1 MDHHWDNAPVLYDV
15 IGHDGT
21 VEVCNRTQSELLG
34 YGERDLVGANINQ
47 IYTSRSAE
55 TLRGLVEQCE
65 TQGAA
70 HDVVLQMRRRDGS
83 LLDVTAN
90 TDSVSNLGAQAGLCT
105 VKTRL
110 DGVFER
116 LRQLER
122 DNEVLRGFVQ
132 PARDA
137 CWCIEFF
144 EPVDLTAPQ
153 DEAIRQMF
161 ENQCS
166 WRLCNDAMA
175 RLYEY
180 PSGVEFN
187 EQDVRDVFRR
197 NTENEDFV
205 RILLDAQFNIDGA
218 PSLDYLYDGTEI
230 HAENDV
236 RGQIENGQLLRMWG
250 NVRDLSGHKRK
261 EKELSDRLDAMRDI
275 LSAAPDPILVLREN
289 GVLEAANPAFEWC
302 FGWSVDS
309 QLGRNIS
316 SVVRGDQTIAQILG
330 DVQMAASAAER
341 VLQVTCANGTTT
353 SCDARIAA
361 LGGEDADTRAVMTL
375 RVRTDQ
381 KTGGA
386 HAEV

>member
-1 MDHHWDNAPVLYDV
+1 MDHHWDTAPVLYDV
-15 IGHDGT
+15 IGHDGR

-34 YGERDLVGANINQ
+34 YGERDLVGASIDQ
-47 IYTSRSAE
+47 IYTTRSAD
-55 TLRGLVEQCE
+55 TLRGLVAQCK
-65 TQGAA
+65 TKGAT

-90 TDSVSNLGAQAGLCT
+90 TDSVSAPGEQAGLCT

-110 DGVFER
+110 DGVFEK

-144 EPVDLTAPQ
+144 EPVDLTAPK
-153 DEAIRQMF
+153 DEVIRQMF

-166 WRLCNDAMA
+166 WRLCNDAMG

-187 EQDVRDVFRR
+187 EQDVREVFRR
-197 NTENEDFV
+197 NAENEDFV
-205 RILLDAQFNIDGA
+205 RILIEAQFNIDGA

-236 RGQIENGQLLRMWG
+236 RGQIENGHLLRMWG
-250 NVRDLSGHKRK
+250 NVRDLSGQKRK
-261 EKELSDRLDAMRDI
+261 EKELSERLDAMRDI
-275 LSAAPDPILVLREN
+275 LSAAPDPILVLRED

-309 QLGRNIS
+309 QLGRDIS
-316 SVVRGDQTIAQILG
+316 AIVRGGKSVAAIIGDMRIVTPATQTA
-330 DVQMAASAAER
+330 
-341 VLQVTCANGTTT
+341 LQVTCANGSVKT
-353 SCDARIAA
+353 CDARIAA
-361 LGGEDADTRAVMTL
+361 LGDEGGDMRAVMTL
-375 RVRTDQ
+375 RDRTDQ
-381 KTGGA
+381 VNGGA
-386 HAEV
+386 HDAV

>member
-1 MDHHWDNAPVLYDV
+1 MDHHWDTAPVLYDV
-15 IGHDGT
+15 IGHDGR

-34 YGERDLVGANINQ
+34 YGERDLVGASIDQ
-47 IYTSRSAE
+47 IYTTRSAD
-55 TLRGLVEQCE
+55 TLRNLVAQCE
-65 TQGAA
+65 TKGAT

-90 TDSVSNLGAQAGLCT
+90 TDSVSAPGEQAGLCT

-110 DGVFER
+110 DGVFEK

-153 DEAIRQMF
+153 DEVIRQMF

-166 WRLCNDAMA
+166 WRLCNDAMG

-187 EQDVRDVFRR
+187 EQDVREVFRR
-197 NTENEDFV
+197 NAENEDFV
-205 RILLDAQFNIDGA
+205 RILIEAQFNIDGA

-236 RGQIENGQLLRMWG
+236 RGQIENGHLLRMWG
-250 NVRDLSGHKRK
+250 NVRDLSGQKRK
-261 EKELSDRLDAMRDI
+261 EKELSERLDAMRDI
-275 LSAAPDPILVLREN
+275 LSAAPDPILVLRED

-309 QLGRNIS
+309 QLGRDIS
-316 SVVRGDQTIAQILG
+316 AIVQGGKSVAAIIGDMRIVTPAAQTA
-330 DVQMAASAAER
+330 
-341 VLQVTCANGTTT
+341 LQVTCANGSVKT
-353 SCDARIAA
+353 CDARIAS
-361 LGGEDADTRAVMTL
+361 LGDEGGDMRAVMTL
-375 RVRTDQ
+375 RDRTDQ
-381 KTGGA
+381 VNGGA
-386 HAEV
+386 HDAV

>member
-15 IGHDGT
+15 IGHDGR

-34 YGERDLVGANINQ
+34 YGERDLVGASIDQ
-47 IYTSRSAE
+47 IYTSRSVE

-65 TQGAA
+65 IQGAA

-90 TDSVSNLGAQAGLCT
+90 TDSVSSAGIQVGLCT

-153 DEAIRQMF
+153 DEVIRQMF

-187 EQDVRDVFRR
+187 EQDVREVFRR

-205 RILLDAQFNIDGA
+205 RSLLDAQFNIDGA

-250 NVRDLSGHKRK
+250 NVRDLSGQKRK

-275 LSAAPDPILVLREN
+275 LSAAPDPILVLRDN

-309 QLGRNIS
+309 HLGRDIS
-316 SVVRGDQTIAQILG
+316 SVVKGEKPIADLIG
-330 DVQMAASAAER
+330 DVRLAASAAESM
-341 VLQVTCANGTTT
+341 LQITCANGSVRT
-353 SCDARIAA
+353 CDARIAA
-361 LGGEDADTRAVMTL
+361 LGGEDTDTRAVMTL
-375 RVRTDQ
+375 RVRREQ
-381 KTGGA
+381 NTGGA
-386 HAEV
+386 HAAV

>member
-1 MDHHWDNAPVLYDV
+1 VSAP
-15 IGHDGT
+15 
-21 VEVCNRTQSELLG
+21 
-34 YGERDLVGANINQ
+34 GE
-47 IYTSRSAE
+47 
-55 TLRGLVEQCE
+55 
-65 TQGAA
+65 
-70 HDVVLQMRRRDGS
+70 
-83 LLDVTAN
+83 
-90 TDSVSNLGAQAGLCT
+90 QAGLCT

-110 DGVFER
+110 DGVFEK

-153 DEAIRQMF
+153 DEVIRQMF

-166 WRLCNDAMA
+166 WRLCNDAMG

-187 EQDVRDVFRR
+187 EQDVRKVFRR
-197 NTENEDFV
+197 NAENEDFV
-205 RILLDAQFNIDGA
+205 RILIEAQFNIDGA

-236 RGQIENGQLLRMWG
+236 RGQIENGHLLRMWG
-250 NVRDLSGHKRK
+250 NVRDLSGQKRK
-261 EKELSDRLDAMRDI
+261 EKELSERLDAMRDI
-275 LSAAPDPILVLREN
+275 LSAAPDPILVLRED

-309 QLGRNIS
+309 QLGRDIS
-316 SVVRGDQTIAQILG
+316 AIVQGGKSVAAIIGDMRIVTPATET
-330 DVQMAASAAER
+330 A
-341 VLQVTCANGTTT
+341 LQVTCANGSVKT
-353 SCDARIAA
+353 CDARIAA
-361 LGGEDADTRAVMTL
+361 LGDEGGDMRAVMTL
-375 RVRTDQ
+375 RDRTDQ
-381 KTGGA
+381 VNGGA
-386 HAEV
+386 HDAV

>member
-1 MDHHWDNAPVLYDV
+1 MDHHWDTAPVLYDV
-15 IGHDGT
+15 IGHDGR

-34 YGERDLVGANINQ
+34 YGDRDLVGASIEQ
-47 IYTSRSAE
+47 IYTTRSAE
-55 TLRGLVEQCE
+55 TLRDLVARCPAD
-65 TQGAA
+65 GASQ
-70 HDVVLQMRRRDGS
+70 DMVLQMRHRDGS

-90 TDSVSNLGAQAGLCT
+90 TGSVSTEGRESGLCT

-110 DGVFER
+110 GGVFQR
-116 LRQLER
+116 LHQLER

-144 EPVDLTAPQ
+144 EPVDLTAPE
-153 DEAIRQMF
+153 DEVIRQMF

-187 EQDVRDVFRR
+187 EQDVREVFRR

-205 RILLDAQFNIDGA
+205 RILLDARFNIDGA

-236 RGQIENGQLLRMWG
+236 RGQIENGHLLRMWG

-275 LSAAPDPILVLREN
+275 LSAAPDPILVLRED

-302 FGWSVDS
+302 FGWPVDS
-309 QLGRNIS
+309 QLGRDIS
-316 SVVRGDQTIAQILG
+316 AIVRGDKP
-330 DVQMAASAAER
+330 VAAMVSDMRLASSAADSA
-341 VLQVTCANGTTT
+341 LQVTCANGSVRT
-353 SCDARIAA
+353 CDARIAA
-361 LGGEDADTRAVMTL
+361 LGNEGNDMRAVMTL
-375 RVRTDQ
+375 RVRTDPVN
-381 KTGGA
+381 GGA
-386 HAEV
+386 HDAI